1 MIGFFFLLLFLL
13 NQGIYDP
20 SCFVERA
27 ARSGGPFWRDRKRN
41 KNPVN
46 RGEIKKKRIETMVD
60 QARME
65 KKITLTPRRKKNTR

>member
-65 KKITLTPRRKKNTR
+65 KKSPSLCAEKKITR